1 MNTLPTEPPLYLSFR
16 TVDSLDV
23 WSVVANGERLVQC
36 GSFKSVRS
44 TPNLPL
50 DTVYDEK
57 IGSFITLT
65 CIGTPT

>member
-16 TVDSLDV
+16 TLAGLDV
-23 WSVVANGERLVQC
+23 WSVVANGERIVQS

-44 TPNLPL
+44 TPNLPV

-57 IGSFITLT
+57 IGAFITLT